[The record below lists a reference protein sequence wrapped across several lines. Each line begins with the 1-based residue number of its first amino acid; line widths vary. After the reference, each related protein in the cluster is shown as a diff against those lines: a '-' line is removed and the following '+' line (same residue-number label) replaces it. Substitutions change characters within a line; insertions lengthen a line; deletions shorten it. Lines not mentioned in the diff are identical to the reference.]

1 MEAAEDARRQQSG
14 PRFFGFVVGGA
25 LPAASAADILTV
37 GWDQAGLQ
45 RGALSPA
52 AGAAEGA
59 AGSWMKELLRLPGT
73 GVGGIRTET
82 KAGNTIGLAIG
93 RNEVLARVGWDIADQ
108 GLYGAPGD

>member
-1 MEAAEDARRQQSG
+1 
-14 PRFFGFVVGGA
+14 
-25 LPAASAADILTV
+25 
-37 GWDQAGLQ
+37 
-45 RGALSPA
+45 
-52 AGAAEGA
+52 
-59 AGSWMKELLRLPGT
+59 MKELLRLPGT